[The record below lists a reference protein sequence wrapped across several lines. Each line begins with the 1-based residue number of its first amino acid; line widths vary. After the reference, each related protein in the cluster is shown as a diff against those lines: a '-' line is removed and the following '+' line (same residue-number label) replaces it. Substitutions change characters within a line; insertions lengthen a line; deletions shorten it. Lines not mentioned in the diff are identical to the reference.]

1 MNQTKQGRSARPV
14 SAVRTVAY
22 LGLVFGPATGVISA
36 ADVTSIYDVP
46 LMFHAQGLDEKI
58 AELAANGDLDA
69 IKLLNERM
77 QDREEL
83 KLRKKLFGV

>member
-1 MNQTKQGRSARPV
+1 MTNQINQMDNAELKKIAETCV
-14 SAVRTVAY
+14 SMVKN
-22 LGLVFGPATGVISA
+22 GGV
-36 ADVTSIYDVP
+36 
-46 LMFHAQGLDEKI
+46 LEQAQLKADEKI

-69 IKLLNERM
+69 IKLLSERM

>member
-1 MNQTKQGRSARPV
+1 MDKTELKKIAETCV
-14 SAVRTVAY
+14 SMVKN
-22 LGLVFGPATGVISA
+22 GGVLEQA
-36 ADVTSIYDVP
+36 QLEADD
-46 LMFHAQGLDEKI
+46 KI

>member
-1 MNQTKQGRSARPV
+1 MDKTELKKIAETFV
-14 SAVRTVAY
+14 SIVKN
-22 LGLVFGPATGVISA
+22 GGV
-36 ADVTSIYDVP
+36 
-46 LMFHAQGLDEKI
+46 LEQAQLEADEKI

>member
-1 MNQTKQGRSARPV
+1 MDKTELK
-14 SAVRTVAY
+14 
-22 LGLVFGPATGVISA
+22 
-36 ADVTSIYDVP
+36 
-46 LMFHAQGLDEKI
+46 KI
-58 AELAANGDLDA
+58 AETCVSMMKNGGVLEQAQLKADEKMARLAANGDLDA

>member
-1 MNQTKQGRSARPV
+1 MDKTELKKIAETCV
-14 SAVRTVAY
+14 SMMKN
-22 LGLVFGPATGVISA
+22 GGV
-36 ADVTSIYDVP
+36 
-46 LMFHAQGLDEKI
+46 LEQAQLKADEKI
-58 AELAANGDLDA
+58 AELAANGDLDT

>member
-1 MNQTKQGRSARPV
+1 MDKAKLQKIAETCV
-14 SAVRTVAY
+14 SMMVKN
-22 LGLVFGPATGVISA
+22 GGV
-36 ADVTSIYDVP
+36 
-46 LMFHAQGLDEKI
+46 LEQAQLEADEKI

>member
-1 MNQTKQGRSARPV
+1 MDKTELQKIAENRV
-14 SAVRTVAY
+14 
-22 LGLVFGPATGVISA
+22 
-36 ADVTSIYDVP
+36 
-46 LMFHAQGLDEKI
+46 LMELNGGMLEIAQPKADEKI

-83 KLRKKLFGV
+83 KLRKELFGV

>member
-1 MNQTKQGRSARPV
+1 MDKTELKKIAETCV
-14 SAVRTVAY
+14 SMVKN
-22 LGLVFGPATGVISA
+22 GGV
-36 ADVTSIYDVP
+36 
-46 LMFHAQGLDEKI
+46 LEQAQLEADEKI
-58 AELAANGDLDA
+58 AELAANDDLDA

>member
-1 MNQTKQGRSARPV
+1 MDKTELK
-14 SAVRTVAY
+14 
-22 LGLVFGPATGVISA
+22 
-36 ADVTSIYDVP
+36 
-46 LMFHAQGLDEKI
+46 KI
-58 AELAANGDLDA
+58 AETCVSMMKNGGVLEQAQLKVDEKMAKLAANGNLDA

>member
-1 MNQTKQGRSARPV
+1 MDKTELRKVVETCV
-14 SAVRTVAY
+14 SMVKNGGILEQALLKA
-22 LGLVFGPATGVISA
+22 
-36 ADVTSIYDVP
+36 
-46 LMFHAQGLDEKI
+46 DEKI

>member
-1 MNQTKQGRSARPV
+1 MTNQIDKMDKTELKKIAETCV
-14 SAVRTVAY
+14 SMVKN
-22 LGLVFGPATGVISA
+22 GGV
-36 ADVTSIYDVP
+36 
-46 LMFHAQGLDEKI
+46 LERAQLKADEKI

>member
-1 MNQTKQGRSARPV
+1 MDKTELQKIAETCV
-14 SAVRTVAY
+14 SMVKN
-22 LGLVFGPATGVISA
+22 GGV
-36 ADVTSIYDVP
+36 
-46 LMFHAQGLDEKI
+46 LEQAQLEADEKI

-69 IKLLNERM
+69 IKLLNEQM

>member
-1 MNQTKQGRSARPV
+1 MDKTELQKIAKIIIT
-14 SAVRTVAY
+14 
-22 LGLVFGPATGVISA
+22 LVKNGGV
-36 ADVTSIYDVP
+36 
-46 LMFHAQGLDEKI
+46 LEQAQLKADEKI

>member
-1 MNQTKQGRSARPV
+1 MDKTELKKIAETCVLMMKNG
-14 SAVRTVAY
+14 
-22 LGLVFGPATGVISA
+22 GVLEQA
-36 ADVTSIYDVP
+36 Q
-46 LMFHAQGLDEKI
+46 LMADEKI

>member
-1 MNQTKQGRSARPV
+1 MDKTELKKIAETCV
-14 SAVRTVAY
+14 SMVKNG
-22 LGLVFGPATGVISA
+22 GL
-36 ADVTSIYDVP
+36 
-46 LMFHAQGLDEKI
+46 LEQAQLEADEKI

-69 IKLLNERM
+69 IKLLSERM

>member
-1 MNQTKQGRSARPV
+1 MDKTELQKIAETCV
-14 SAVRTVAY
+14 SIVKN
-22 LGLVFGPATGVISA
+22 GGV
-36 ADVTSIYDVP
+36 
-46 LMFHAQGLDEKI
+46 LEQAQLEADEKI

>member
-1 MNQTKQGRSARPV
+1 MTNQINQMDKMDKTELRKIAETCV
-14 SAVRTVAY
+14 SEVENE
-22 LGLVFGPATGVISA
+22 GV
-36 ADVTSIYDVP
+36 
-46 LMFHAQGLDEKI
+46 LELAQLEADEKI

-83 KLRKKLFGV
+83 KLRKELFGV

>member
-1 MNQTKQGRSARPV
+1 MDKTELQKIAETCV
-14 SAVRTVAY
+14 SMVKNGGA
-22 LGLVFGPATGVISA
+22 LEQ
-36 ADVTSIYDVP
+36 
-46 LMFHAQGLDEKI
+46 AQLEADEKI

>member
-1 MNQTKQGRSARPV
+1 MDKTELKKIVETCV
-14 SAVRTVAY
+14 SMMKN
-22 LGLVFGPATGVISA
+22 GGV
-36 ADVTSIYDVP
+36 
-46 LMFHAQGLDEKI
+46 LEQAQLKADEKI

>member
-1 MNQTKQGRSARPV
+1 MDKTELQKIAENRV
-14 SAVRTVAY
+14 
-22 LGLVFGPATGVISA
+22 
-36 ADVTSIYDVP
+36 
-46 LMFHAQGLDEKI
+46 LMELNEGMLEIAQLKADEKI

-69 IKLLNERM
+69 IKLLSERM

>member
-1 MNQTKQGRSARPV
+1 MTNQTNQIDKMDKAELQKIAEICV
-14 SAVRTVAY
+14 SMVKN
-22 LGLVFGPATGVISA
+22 GGV
-36 ADVTSIYDVP
+36 
-46 LMFHAQGLDEKI
+46 LEQAQLKADEKI

-69 IKLLNERM
+69 IKLLDERM

>member
-1 MNQTKQGRSARPV
+1 MDKTELKKIAETCV
-14 SAVRTVAY
+14 SMMEN
-22 LGLVFGPATGVISA
+22 GGV
-36 ADVTSIYDVP
+36 
-46 LMFHAQGLDEKI
+46 LEQAQLKADEKI

>member
-1 MNQTKQGRSARPV
+1 MDKTELKKIIETCV
-14 SAVRTVAY
+14 SMMKN
-22 LGLVFGPATGVISA
+22 GGV
-36 ADVTSIYDVP
+36 
-46 LMFHAQGLDEKI
+46 LEQAQLKADEKI

>member
-1 MNQTKQGRSARPV
+1 MTNQINQMDKMGKTELQKIVETCVSMIKNGRVLEQAQ
-14 SAVRTVAY
+14 
-22 LGLVFGPATGVISA
+22 LK
-36 ADVTSIYDVP
+36 AD
-46 LMFHAQGLDEKI
+46 GKI

-83 KLRKKLFGV
+83 KLRKELFGV

>member
-1 MNQTKQGRSARPV
+1 MDKTELNKIAETCV
-14 SAVRTVAY
+14 SIVKN
-22 LGLVFGPATGVISA
+22 GGV
-36 ADVTSIYDVP
+36 
-46 LMFHAQGLDEKI
+46 LEQAQLEADEKI

>member
-1 MNQTKQGRSARPV
+1 MDKTELKKIAETCV
-14 SAVRTVAY
+14 SMVKN
-22 LGLVFGPATGVISA
+22 GGV
-36 ADVTSIYDVP
+36 
-46 LMFHAQGLDEKI
+46 LEQAQLEADEKI

-69 IKLLNERM
+69 IRLLNERM

>member
-1 MNQTKQGRSARPV
+1 MTNQIDKMDKTELKKIAETFV
-14 SAVRTVAY
+14 SIVKN
-22 LGLVFGPATGVISA
+22 GGV
-36 ADVTSIYDVP
+36 
-46 LMFHAQGLDEKI
+46 LEQAQLEADEKI

>member
-1 MNQTKQGRSARPV
+1 MDKKELQKIAETCV
-14 SAVRTVAY
+14 SMVKNGGI
-22 LGLVFGPATGVISA
+22 LEQ
-36 ADVTSIYDVP
+36 
-46 LMFHAQGLDEKI
+46 AQLEADEKI

>member
-1 MNQTKQGRSARPV
+1 MDKTELQKIAETCV
-14 SAVRTVAY
+14 SMVKN
-22 LGLVFGPATGVISA
+22 GGV
-36 ADVTSIYDVP
+36 
-46 LMFHAQGLDEKI
+46 LEQAQLKADEKI

-69 IKLLNERM
+69 IKLLYERI

>member
-1 MNQTKQGRSARPV
+1 MDKTELKKIAETCV
-14 SAVRTVAY
+14 SMMKN
-22 LGLVFGPATGVISA
+22 GGVLEQA
-36 ADVTSIYDVP
+36 QLKAD
-46 LMFHAQGLDEKI
+46 ENI

-77 QDREEL
+77 QDRKEL

>member
-1 MNQTKQGRSARPV
+1 MTNQTNQIDKMDKTELQKIADTCV
-14 SAVRTVAY
+14 SMVKN
-22 LGLVFGPATGVISA
+22 GGV
-36 ADVTSIYDVP
+36 
-46 LMFHAQGLDEKI
+46 LEQAQLEADEKI